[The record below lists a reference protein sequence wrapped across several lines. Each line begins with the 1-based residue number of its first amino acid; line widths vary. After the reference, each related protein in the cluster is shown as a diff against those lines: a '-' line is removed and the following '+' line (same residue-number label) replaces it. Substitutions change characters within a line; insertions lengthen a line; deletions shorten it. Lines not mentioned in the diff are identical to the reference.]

1 MFMVLSREDAID
13 GMRDMMGPAD
23 PEEAKKVAPE
33 RFVFRGVSLAGVVTD
48 LLIFENTDQLITR
61 IFDSI
66 QFEYCARHDIMCIL
80 Q

>member
-33 RFVFRGVSLAGVVTD
+33 RFVSRVVGFASVVFD
-48 LLIFENTDQLITR
+48 LLIFENTDQLINPR
-61 IFDSI
+61 LV
-66 QFEYCARHDIMCIL
+66 Y
-80 Q
+80 

>member
-33 RFVFRGVSLAGVVTD
+33 RLVYCVCFVSF
-48 LLIFENTDQLITR
+48 
-61 IFDSI
+61 
-66 QFEYCARHDIMCIL
+66 HCIPC
-80 Q
+80 